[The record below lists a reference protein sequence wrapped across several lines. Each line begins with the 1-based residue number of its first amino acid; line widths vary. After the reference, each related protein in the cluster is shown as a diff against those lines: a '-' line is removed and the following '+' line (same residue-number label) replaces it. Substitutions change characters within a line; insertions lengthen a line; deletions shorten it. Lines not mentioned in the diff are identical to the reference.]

1 MRATAR
7 VYWRLLVAGFRRQS
21 AYRLAALGGLVANLT
36 FGLLKVAVLLAT
48 VRAAG
53 GQLHGYDTASMSTYV
68 WLSQGLLG
76 SVNLTGRTDLALRV
90 KDGQVAVDFLR
101 PVDLQAAT
109 IATEAGASLFA
120 LIPRGLPSV
129 LLGAV
134 AVGMQLPAS
143 PVFYLLG
150 AVSLVMGIVISAAT
164 VYLIAVAGFW
174 LVETRGLQILYML
187 ASGFLGGLYVP
198 IALFPQWLRIV
209 AAATPFPSIMMYP
222 VDVLSGLGGAA
233 DAAELVLAQLAW
245 LAGVAATAS
254 CSPVRADGGWRFRV
268 ARQEHDARPAETI
281 RLRPPGSARGC
292 GPTAPS
298 SPRGP
303 VRSAPTGP
311 ASPSTWAAPYWSAW
325 SSWPRSGSLQQCL
338 CPGRACASTRSC
350 SSSAWPTWPSPWP
363 ISPSAISTP
372 CRTSCEPGPWTPST
386 CARSQSCCS

>member
-36 FGLLKVAVLLAT
+36 FGLLKVAVLFAT

-76 SVNLTGRTDLALRV
+76 SVNLNGRTDLALRV

-120 LIPRGLPSV
+120 VIPRGLPSV

-134 AVGMQLPAS
+134 TVGILLPTS

-150 AVSLVMGIVISAAT
+150 AVSVLLGITISAAT

-198 IALFPQWLRIV
+198 IALFPQWPRIV

-233 DAAELVLAQLAW
+233 SAGERVLAQLAG
-245 LAGVAATAS
+245 LVGVATIGQ
-254 CSPVRADGGWRFRV
+254 VLTRAGRRRLEVQGG
-268 ARQEHDARPAETI
+268 
-281 RLRPPGSARGC
+281 
-292 GPTAPS
+292 
-298 SPRGP
+298 
-303 VRSAPTGP
+303 
-311 ASPSTWAAPYWSAW
+311 
-325 SSWPRSGSLQQCL
+325 
-338 CPGRACASTRSC
+338 
-350 SSSAWPTWPSPWP
+350 
-363 ISPSAISTP
+363 
-372 CRTSCEPGPWTPST
+372 
-386 CARSQSCCS
+386 